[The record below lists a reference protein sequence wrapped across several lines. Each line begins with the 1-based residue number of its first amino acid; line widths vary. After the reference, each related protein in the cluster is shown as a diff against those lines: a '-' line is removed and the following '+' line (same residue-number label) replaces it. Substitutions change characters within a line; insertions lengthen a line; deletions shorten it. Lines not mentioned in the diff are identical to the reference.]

1 MSHQT
6 PVDTTLKNRLDH
18 AEPHAE
24 FTIVEFFTADSNQT
38 CMEARHGFRPTGGS
52 FSPRRP
58 TAAES
63 GSAPYAAPAPCR
75 TPGVRG
81 AADTPPAAHDQAT
94 KKAAFTLI
102 ELLVVIAIIAIL
114 AAMLLPALNQARER
128 ARSTSCTNNLK
139 QIGLALYAYSGDHAG
154 WGVDCHYDNAFW
166 LRPLLDGKYL
176 SGPSFTVEW
185 NDVTFDSDAR
195 GVYFC
200 PSISAGNSMI
210 GTYGLLCHGD
220 FGMLRFGSRLDLLYN
235 TGGVVTAKW
244 GLLTSQL
251 SYSQSL
257 ILGDSSWE
265 SREYPGY
272 WKLDMSW
279 QGEASLRHNSA
290 GNFLHAD
297 GHVASLQRTELK
309 SHCQWKRADRETIY
323 TIKYLYPGMITPVTA
338 P

>member
-1 MSHQT
+1 MSFRAIGIFNWLGGWNIMVFRQMSHQT
-6 PVDTTLKNRLDH
+6 SVDTTLKNRLDY
-18 AEPHAE
+18 AEPPAG
-24 FTIVEFFTADSNQT
+24 FKIVEFFAADSNRV
-38 CMEARHGFRPTGGS
+38 CMEARHGFRPAGGS
-52 FSPRRP
+52 FSFR
-58 TAAES
+58 
-63 GSAPYAAPAPCR
+63 
-75 TPGVRG
+75 
-81 AADTPPAAHDQAT
+81 PAASGCG
-94 KKAAFTLI
+94 KFRKYFTLI

-128 ARSTSCTNNLK
+128 ARSTTCTNNLK

-210 GTYGLLCHGD
+210 GTYGLLCYGD

-235 TGGVVTAKW
+235 TGGAVTANW
-244 GLLTSQL
+244 GVVTSQL

-279 QGEASLRHNSA
+279 QGEASLRHKSA

>member
-1 MSHQT
+1 MSFRAIGIFNWLGGWNIMVFCQMSHQT
-6 PVDTTLKNRLDH
+6 PVDTTLKNRLDY
-18 AEPHAE
+18 AEPPAG
-24 FTIVEFFTADSNQT
+24 FKIVEFFAADSNRV
-38 CMEARHGFRPTGGS
+38 CMEARHGFRPAGGS
-52 FSPRRP
+52 FSLR
-58 TAAES
+58 
-63 GSAPYAAPAPCR
+63 
-75 TPGVRG
+75 
-81 AADTPPAAHDQAT
+81 PAASGCG
-94 KKAAFTLI
+94 KFRKSFTLI

-128 ARSTSCTNNLK
+128 ARSTTCTNNLK

-210 GTYGLLCHGD
+210 RTYGLLCYGD
-220 FGMLRFGSRLDLLYN
+220 FGMLRFGNKLALLYN
-235 TGGVVTAKW
+235 TGGAVTAKW
-244 GLLTSQL
+244 GVFTSQL

-279 QGEASLRHNSA
+279 QGEASLRHKSA

-309 SHCQWKRADRETIY
+309 NHCQWKLADRETIY

>member
-1 MSHQT
+1 MVFCQMSHQT
-6 PVDTTLKNRLDH
+6 PVDTTLKNRLGH
-18 AEPHAE
+18 AAPPAG
-24 FTIVEFFTADSNQT
+24 FKIVEFFAADSNRV
-38 CMEARHGFRPTGGS
+38 CMEARHGFHPVGDS
-52 FSPRRP
+52 FSLR
-58 TAAES
+58 
-63 GSAPYAAPAPCR
+63 
-75 TPGVRG
+75 
-81 AADTPPAAHDQAT
+81 PAASGCG
-94 KKAAFTLI
+94 KFRKSFTLI

-128 ARSTSCTNNLK
+128 ARSTTCTSNLK

-176 SGPSFTVEW
+176 SGPSFTVER

-210 GTYGLLCHGD
+210 GTYGLLCYGD
-220 FGMLRFGSRLDLLYN
+220 FGMLRFGNKLDLLYN
-235 TGGVVTAKW
+235 TGGAVTAKW
-244 GLLTSQL
+244 GVFTSQL

-265 SREYPGY
+265 SQEYPGY

-279 QGEASLRHNSA
+279 QGEASLRHKSA